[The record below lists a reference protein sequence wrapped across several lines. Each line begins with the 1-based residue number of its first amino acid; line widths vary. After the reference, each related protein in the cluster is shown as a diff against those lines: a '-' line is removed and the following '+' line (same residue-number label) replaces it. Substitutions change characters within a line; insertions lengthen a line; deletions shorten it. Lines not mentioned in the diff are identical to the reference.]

1 MPARQ
6 TIAGLE
12 ISWYRSTRRELW
24 ELFAL
29 AEESPA
35 VIEELIDQG
44 RILVATHGDEIVG
57 CLQLLDPDTEGEI
70 ELAILAVAEE
80 HQGRGIGAA
89 LVERAIAEAREQGLR
104 TMRVGTSS
112 ADISNLRFYQRRG
125 FRMLRIER
133 DAFMPADGYP
143 DGLTIDGIPLRDRVW
158 LTLALEGPGK
168 SRGDRNRTR
177 DDSAPQSKSAPPG
190 GQGPPQRGMT
200 LGPHLTI
207 GGCTGV

>member
-6 TIAGLE
+6 TIDGVE
-12 ISWYRSTRRELW
+12 ISWYRSSRRELW

-44 RILVATHGDEIVG
+44 RVLVATLGDEIG

-80 HQGRGIGAA
+80 HQGRGIGTA

-133 DAFMPADGYP
+133 DAFTPADGYP
-143 DGLTIDGIPLRDRVW
+143 DGITTDGMPLRDRVW
-158 LTLALEGPGK
+158 LSLALEG
-168 SRGDRNRTR
+168 
-177 DDSAPQSKSAPPG
+177 
-190 GQGPPQRGMT
+190 
-200 LGPHLTI
+200 
-207 GGCTGV
+207 

>member
-6 TIAGLE
+6 TVAGVE
-12 ISWYRSTRRELW
+12 ISWYRSSRRELW

-44 RILVATHGDEIVG
+44 RVLVATLGDKIVG
-57 CLQLLDPDTEGEI
+57 CLQLLGPDTEGEI

-80 HQGRGIGAA
+80 HQGRGIGTA

-125 FRMLRIER
+125 FRMLGIER

-168 SRGDRNRTR
+168 SRGDRN
-177 DDSAPQSKSAPPG
+177 
-190 GQGPPQRGMT
+190 
-200 LGPHLTI
+200 
-207 GGCTGV
+207 

>member
-6 TIAGLE
+6 TIAGVE
-12 ISWYRSTRRELW
+12 ISWYRSSRRELW

-44 RILVATHGDEIVG
+44 RVLVATLGDEIVG
-57 CLQLLDPDTEGEI
+57 CLQLLYPDPDTEGEI

-80 HQGRGIGAA
+80 HQGRGIGTA

-158 LTLALEGPGK
+158 LTLALEGPGEESGRPQLNPRRFDPPTEISSSWWGQRTSSK
-168 SRGDRNRTR
+168 RN
-177 DDSAPQSKSAPPG
+177 DKG
-190 GQGPPQRGMT
+190 GPT
-200 LGPHLTI
+200 
-207 GGCTGV
+207 

>member
-1 MPARQ
+1 MPGRQ
-6 TIAGLE
+6 TIAGVE
-12 ISWYRSTRRELW
+12 ISWYPSSRRKLW

-29 AEESPA
+29 AEESCA

-44 RILVATHGDEIVG
+44 RVLVASLSDEIVG

-80 HQGRGIGAA
+80 HQGRGIGMA
-89 LVERAIAEAREQGLR
+89 LVERAIAETREQGLR

-133 DAFMPADGYP
+133 DAFTRADGYR
-143 DGLTIDGIPLRDRVW
+143 DGITTDGIPLRDRVW
-158 LTLALEGPGK
+158 LNLALASG
-168 SRGDRNRTR
+168 
-177 DDSAPQSKSAPPG
+177 
-190 GQGPPQRGMT
+190 
-200 LGPHLTI
+200 
-207 GGCTGV
+207 

>member
-6 TIAGLE
+6 IIAGVE
-12 ISWYRSTRRELW
+12 ISWYRSSRRELW

-44 RILVATHGDEIVG
+44 RVLVATLGDEIVG

-70 ELAILAVAEE
+70 ELAVLAVAEE
-80 HQGRGIGAA
+80 HQGRGIGTA
-89 LVERAIAEAREQGLR
+89 LVQRAIAEAREQGLR

-133 DAFMPADGYP
+133 GAFTPADGYP
-143 DGLTIDGIPLRDRVW
+143 DGTMTDGIPMRDRVW
-158 LTLALEGPGK
+158 LTLDL
-168 SRGDRNRTR
+168 
-177 DDSAPQSKSAPPG
+177 
-190 GQGPPQRGMT
+190 
-200 LGPHLTI
+200 
-207 GGCTGV
+207 